1 MIHGMTYRQAILFAP
16 VSIWFSLG
24 LTAPGN
30 AQSRLAPQ
38 STPKLRVFVSTFPRL
53 SASILQGAESEA
65 ARMLRPAQIELQ
77 WIDCNSRTVPTSCQ
91 LPPLP
96 TDLIVRF
103 LPMALPQASARAIGV
118 AESSADYATA
128 FIFYDRVLALRT
140 HTRPLPAMLGRVLAH
155 EITHLLLPHE
165 NHSAFGLMRGEWS
178 IDDLKFTSSACLGLS
193 ARSAQFMHREVLRR
207 MSTAHAATGK

>member
-16 VSIWFSLG
+16 VSIWFFLG

-30 AQSRLAPQ
+30 AYSRLAPQ
-38 STPKLRVFVSTFPRL
+38 STPKLRLFVSSFPRL
-53 SASILQGAESEA
+53 SASVVQDAENEA

-77 WIDCNSRTVPTSCQ
+77 WIDCNSRTAACQ
-91 LPPLP
+91 LPWVP

-103 LPMALPQASARAIGV
+103 LPKALPQASARALGI
-118 AESSADYATA
+118 AECSADYATA

-140 HTRPLPAMLGRVLAH
+140 HARPLPAMLGRVLAH

-178 IDDLKFTSSACLGLS
+178 IDDLHITSSTCLGLS
-193 ARSAQFMHREVLRR
+193 ARSVQFMHAEVLRR
-207 MSTAHAATGK
+207 MSTAHAAMGK